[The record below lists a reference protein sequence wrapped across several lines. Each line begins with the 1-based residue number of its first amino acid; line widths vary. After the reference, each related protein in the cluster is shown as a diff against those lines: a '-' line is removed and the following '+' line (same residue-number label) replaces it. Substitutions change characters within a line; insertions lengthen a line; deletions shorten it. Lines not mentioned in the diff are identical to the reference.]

1 MKIKIS
7 APTSDYGN
15 YENAGRNGRTK
26 NSKTSRYYNSKNV
39 LSLISRV
46 LLSAIFLVSGV
57 NKILHPVATQQ
68 YMAAHGIPLVG
79 LFIVGANAIEI
90 LGGLSVLLG
99 YKARWGALA
108 LALFLIPATLIFHSN
123 FADQMQLIHFMKN
136 LAILGGLLMVIQY
149 GAGQISLERK

>member
-15 YENAGRNGRTK
+15 YENAGRNGRIK
-26 NSKTSRYYNSKNV
+26 HSKTSRYYSSENV

-46 LLSAIFLVSGV
+46 LLSAIFLISGV

-68 YMAAHGIPLVG
+68 YMAAHGMPLVG
-79 LFIVGANAIEI
+79 LFMVGAIAIE
-90 LGGLSVLLG
+90 LVGGLSVLLG
-99 YKARWGALA
+99 YKVRWGAIA
-108 LALFLIPATLIFHSN
+108 LALFLIPATLIFHNN
-123 FADQMQLIHFMKN
+123 FADQMQTIHFLKN
-136 LAILGGLLMVIQY
+136 LAILGGLLIVIQY